1 MQIDLIDMQS
11 RPDGDYKYIGHFV
24 DHFTKYHVLF
34 AMKSKSANIVASNL
48 VQPQYRVLTPYGLI
62 KDVLTASD
70 LNEYAGTMTSQLDVS
85 TWESSPQISLQ
96 KTSEKYNHRDQCK
109 AAIKSSVRMYYHL
122 NAYVYASMNYVHA
135 SLESR

>member
-1 MQIDLIDMQS
+1 MKVPRKQRTS
-11 RPDGDYKYIGHFV
+11 V
-24 DHFTKYHVLF
+24 DVQRVPGVIAHVSSH
-34 AMKSKSANIVASNL
+34 K
-48 VQPQYRVLTPYGLI
+48 QPQYRVLTPYGLI

-96 KTSEKYNHRDQCK
+96 KASEKYNHRDQCK